1 MDEHTVRV
9 WVGDRDY
16 IELIFDADYFVG
28 KSEDEVNE
36 EIADYIYS
44 NLSIE
49 ILQKGLNALFI
60 FQKIFQKY
68 FPKIFSKIFRKN
80 RAIILQK
87 NPQ

>member
-49 ILQKGLNALFI
+49 IL
-60 FQKIFQKY
+60 
-68 FPKIFSKIFRKN
+68 
-80 RAIILQK
+80 
-87 NPQ
+87 